1 MNTNLLNALEQDY
14 IVNGIEDSAV
24 EQSIIKVIG
33 VGGGGS
39 NAVNYMFEK
48 KIKDVEFAVCNTDR
62 QALLKSPVP
71 TKIQLGAALT
81 KGLGAGME
89 ISRGREAALET
100 IEELKALLGGATQM
114 VFITAGMG
122 GGTGTGAAPVI
133 AQIAKEE
140 MNLLT
145 VAVVTAPY
153 SWEGTVKKKHAFEGI
168 EQLKKYCDTVLV
180 VLNDKLEE
188 LFEDM
193 KITDAFAQADSILL
207 NAVKSISEIITTSGN
222 INTDFRDVEKVL
234 KQAGQSVMGT
244 AEVEGEN
251 RAHEAIRRAL
261 DSPLLN
267 DRDIKGAKRI
277 LVTLASSSQR
287 EAIVK
292 EQREIWKYI
301 LSQVGGEAHLFKLGT
316 ITDDTLGDK
325 LRVTVVAAGFDSLDS
340 PIAGLEGA
348 ASSES
353 EPEITPFE
361 EVPTV
366 DAELSPPTDV
376 EEVLSVE
383 EVSTKPKTVIIVEAG
398 TPTSPFVAPLDE
410 VIPLYEVPS
419 QSDSYIPVY
428 ESSSVH
434 SHGGMVSGQTEQ
446 EDWSAAEYDRIKEM
460 VERFRDK
467 KKINWDELDR
477 SPAFRRSQIDL
488 WRKPNIPAGE
498 MEQIR
503 LN

>member
-14 IVNGIEDSAV
+14 IVKGIEDSAV

-100 IEELKALLGGATQM
+100 IEELKALLGGSTQM

-277 LVTLASSSQR
+277 LVTLASSNKR

-316 ITDDTLGDK
+316 ITDDSLGDK
-325 LRVTVVAAGFDSLDS
+325 LRVTVVAAGFDSIDS
-340 PIAGLEGA
+340 PIAGVEGMP
-348 ASSES
+348 SP
-353 EPEITPFE
+353 EPEIETSAFE
-361 EVPTV
+361 EVPIDEV
-366 DAELSPPTDV
+366 SPLVEV
-376 EEVLSVE
+376 EENVLAE
-383 EVSTKPKTVIIVEAG
+383 EKLTKSEATVVTEVG
-398 TPTSPFVAPLDE
+398 TLTSPFVAPPTEDAQINVLPIKPE
-410 VIPLYEVPS
+410 EFFPIYEPS
-419 QSDSYIPVY
+419 PVHTY
-428 ESSSVH
+428 
-434 SHGGMVSGQTEQ
+434 GGMVPGQSEGD
-446 EDWSAAEYDRIKEM
+446 DWSAAEYDRIKEM

-467 KKINWDELDR
+467 KKINWDDLDR

>member
-48 KIKDVEFAVCNTDR
+48 KIKDVEFAICNTDR

-100 IEELKALLGGATQM
+100 IEELKSLLGGSTQM

-193 KITDAFAQADSILL
+193 RITEAFAQADSILL

-277 LVTLASSSQR
+277 LVTLASSNKR

-316 ITDDTLGDK
+316 ITDDSLGDK
-325 LRVTVVAAGFDSLDS
+325 LRVTVVAAGFDSIES
-340 PIAGLEGA
+340 PIAGVESTPEA
-348 ASSES
+348 ETETTTQETEAEVSES
-353 EPEITPFE
+353 QDTPVAVVNEPITPE
-361 EVPTV
+361 EEPSKPEVIFV
-366 DAELSPPTDV
+366 DD
-376 EEVLSVE
+376 
-383 EVSTKPKTVIIVEAG
+383 KG
-398 TPTSPFVAPLDE
+398 TPTSPFVPPPTEE
-410 VIPLYEVPS
+410 VVISDFPPKAESFFPIYEPS
-419 QSDSYIPVY
+419 PVHTY
-428 ESSSVH
+428 
-434 SHGGMVSGQTEQ
+434 GGMVPGQPEGD
-446 EDWSAAEYDRIKEM
+446 DWPAAEYDRIKEM
-460 VERFRDK
+460 VERFRDR
-467 KKINWDELDR
+467 KKINWDDLER

>member
-14 IVNGIEDSAV
+14 IVNGIEDKAV

-48 KIKDVEFAVCNTDR
+48 KIKDVEFAICNTDR

-71 TKIQLGAALT
+71 TKIQLGAELT

-100 IEELKALLGGATQM
+100 IEELKALLGGSTQM

-193 KITDAFAQADSILL
+193 RITEAFAQADSILL

-277 LVTLASSSQR
+277 LVTLASSKKR

-325 LRVTVVAAGFDSLDS
+325 LRVTVVAAGFDSVDS
-340 PIAGLEGA
+340 PIAGMEGMVTP
-348 ASSES
+348 
-353 EPEITPFE
+353 EPETPISE
-361 EVPTV
+361 EVPVVEDQVPFQEEV
-366 DAELSPPTDV
+366 DEIVLV
-376 EEVLSVE
+376 EEEPAKPETLVLSNV
-383 EVSTKPKTVIIVEAG
+383 G
-398 TPTSPFVAPLDE
+398 TPTSPFVAPPVEADPIIELPVQLDT
-410 VIPLYEVPS
+410 
-419 QSDSYIPVY
+419 YIPAY

-434 SHGGMVSGQTEQ
+434 SYGGMVPSQTEQ

-488 WRKPNIPAGE
+488 WRKPSIPAGE

>member
-1 MNTNLLNALEQDY
+1 MNINLLNALEQDY
-14 IVNGIEDSAV
+14 IVNGIEESAV

-48 KIKDVEFAVCNTDR
+48 KIKDVEFAICNTDR

-71 TKIQLGAALT
+71 TKIQLGAQLT

-89 ISRGREAALET
+89 ISRGRDAALET
-100 IEELKALLGGATQM
+100 IEELKALLGGSTQM

-153 SWEGTVKKKHAFEGI
+153 SWEGTVKKKHANEGI

-193 KITDAFAQADSILL
+193 KITEAFAQADSILL

-267 DRDIKGAKRI
+267 DHDIRGAKRI
-277 LVTLASSSQR
+277 LVTLASSSKR

-316 ITDDTLGDK
+316 ITDDSLGDK
-325 LRVTVVAAGFDSLDS
+325 LRVTVVAAGFDSIES
-340 PIAGLEGA
+340 PIAGIEGTVPP
-348 ASSES
+348 
-353 EPEITPFE
+353 EPET
-361 EVPTV
+361 
-366 DAELSPPTDV
+366 
-376 EEVLSVE
+376 
-383 EVSTKPKTVIIVEAG
+383 EVSTAEQVPSVEDEVPPLVEVEEIVVVEAIPAKPENLVVSEAG
-398 TPTSPFVAPLDE
+398 TPTSPFAPVEEAPMIDLPPKSE
-410 VIPLYEVPS
+410 AFFPIYEPL
-419 QSDSYIPVY
+419 PVHTY
-428 ESSSVH
+428 
-434 SHGGMVSGQTEQ
+434 GGMVPGQSEG

-467 KKINWDELDR
+467 KKINWDDLDR

-488 WRKPNIPAGE
+488 WRKPNIPASE

>member
-1 MNTNLLNALEQDY
+1 M
-14 IVNGIEDSAV
+14 NGIEDSAV

-48 KIKDVEFAVCNTDR
+48 KIKDVEFAICNTDR

-100 IEELKALLGGATQM
+100 IEELKTLLGGSTQM

-193 KITDAFAQADSILL
+193 RITEAFAQADSILL

-277 LVTLASSSQR
+277 LVTLASSNKR

-316 ITDDTLGDK
+316 ITDDTLGEK
-325 LRVTVVAAGFDSLDS
+325 LRVTVVAAGFDSVES
-340 PIAGLEGA
+340 PIAGVEGTVTTET
-348 ASSES
+348 ES
-353 EPEITPFE
+353 ETQEIEPQTPDAPTAVVEDTSLPEEKP
-361 EVPTV
+361 
-366 DAELSPPTDV
+366 
-376 EEVLSVE
+376 
-383 EVSTKPKTVIIVEAG
+383 TKPEVIIVSEAG
-398 TPTSPFVAPLDE
+398 TPTSPFVAPPAE
-410 VIPLYEVPS
+410 VAPISELPTPPEVLYPS
-419 QSDSYIPVY
+419 YDPAPVHTY
-428 ESSSVH
+428 
-434 SHGGMVSGQTEQ
+434 GGMIPAQPEG

-460 VERFRDK
+460 VEQFRDK
-467 KKINWDELDR
+467 KKINWDDLDR

-488 WRKPNIPAGE
+488 WRKPSIPASE

>member
-48 KIKDVEFAVCNTDR
+48 KIKDVEFAICNTDR

-100 IEELKALLGGATQM
+100 IEELKALLGGSTQM

-193 KITDAFAQADSILL
+193 RITEAFAQADSILL

-277 LVTLASSSQR
+277 LVTLASSNKR

-325 LRVTVVAAGFDSLDS
+325 LRVTVVAAGFDSVDS
-340 PIAGLEGA
+340 PIAGIEGTA
-348 ASSES
+348 AP
-353 EPEITPFE
+353 EPETETPISE
-361 EVPTV
+361 EVP
-366 DAELSPPTDV
+366 
-376 EEVLSVE
+376 
-383 EVSTKPKTVIIVEAG
+383 VSRRSG
-398 TPTSPFVAPLDE
+398 TPVGRSGETCAAKRYPPN
-410 VIPLYEVPS
+410 PKRW
-419 QSDSYIPVY
+419 
-428 ESSSVH
+428 
-434 SHGGMVSGQTEQ
+434 VSE
-446 EDWSAAEYDRIKEM
+446 A
-460 VERFRDK
+460 
-467 KKINWDELDR
+467 
-477 SPAFRRSQIDL
+477 
-488 WRKPNIPAGE
+488 
-498 MEQIR
+498 
-503 LN
+503 